1 VRPCSNERGMV
12 LLLVLVV
19 VALLSALLSEF
30 AFSTLVDLRLTET
43 FRDSTRAAYLARG
56 GLTVGRMLL
65 QQDRNDFD
73 APGVAEEI
81 WSQEIS
87 NFPVAEGAVSIRI
100 LDLDGRLDLNRMVDA
115 QGNPN
120 VVLRGRFERLCELLG
135 LDTPEA
141 LSAALVDWLDA
152 DETSEDLGAESDFY
166 QGLQPPY
173 PAANGPLNAIDE
185 LVRVRGFDAEA
196 VRALAP
202 FVTAYGND
210 KLNVNSAPREVL
222 LAWDEEMTEELAET
236 VITGRAEAPY
246 RSTEQLRELLG
257 VEAFSIINRNL
268 DLAVTSLYYHIAA
281 RGEVNSGVRRLEA
294 IVNKQGNRL
303 LWQKVN

>member
-1 VRPCSNERGMV
+1 MKTLGNQRGMV

-43 FRDSTRAAYLARG
+43 FRDSTRADYLARG

-65 QQDRNDFD
+65 QQDQNGYD
-73 APGVAEEI
+73 APGAPEEL
-81 WSQEIS
+81 WSQPVS

-100 LDLDGRLDLNRMVDA
+100 EDLDGKLDLNRLVDT

-135 LDTPEA
+135 LEDPPA

-152 DETSEDLGAESDFY
+152 DEVAEDLGAESDYY

-173 PAANGPLNAIDE
+173 PAANGPLSTVPE
-185 LVRVRGFDAEA
+185 LEKVRGFSRNA
-196 VRALAP
+196 VAALQP

-210 KLNVNSAPREVL
+210 KLNINSAPREVL
-222 LAWDEEMTEELAET
+222 LAWDEEMTEEMAET
-236 VITGRAEAPY
+236 VLAGRAEAPY
-246 RSTEQLRELLG
+246 KSTDQLRDILG
-257 VEAFSIINRNL
+257 VEDFSILNRNL
-268 DLAVTSLYYHIAA
+268 DLAVTSRMYHIAS

-294 IVNKQGNRL
+294 VVSKQGNQL